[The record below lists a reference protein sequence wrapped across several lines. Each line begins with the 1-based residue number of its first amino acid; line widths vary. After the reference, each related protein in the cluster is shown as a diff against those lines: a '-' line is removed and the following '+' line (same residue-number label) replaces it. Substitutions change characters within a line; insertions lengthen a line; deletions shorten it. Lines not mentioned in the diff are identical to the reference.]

1 VPCYY
6 FHFTDGKRIFR
17 DAAGVDLPDVAQAR
31 EEAIRCARFVMA
43 PCADDEA
50 APNWRAWKVVVAD
63 EVSPKL
69 LELPFADIEPPS

>member
-31 EEAIRCARFVMA
+31 QEAIRCARFVMA
-43 PCADDEA
+43 PRADDAA
-50 APNWRAWKVVVAD
+50 APNWGAWKVVVAD
-63 EVSPKL
+63 EASPKL
-69 LELPFADIEPPS
+69 LELPFADIDPSS